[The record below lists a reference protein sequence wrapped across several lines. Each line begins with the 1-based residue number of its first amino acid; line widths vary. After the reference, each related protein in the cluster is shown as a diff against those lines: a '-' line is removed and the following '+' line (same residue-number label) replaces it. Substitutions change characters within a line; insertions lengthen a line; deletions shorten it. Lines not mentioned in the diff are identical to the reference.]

1 MDIRLDVK
9 RDTFEKYLLKM
20 GFSFNIQQYDDFI
33 SSIRRIL
40 VHDIKEHMT
49 NNTLRTALDTIF
61 KNINFPSILLLED
74 SLIVNKISSEYLNDL
89 IENNRLYLFLEEKNE
104 TFTIDQKILSYKI
117 AKIRDIKYHN
127 KNFEAIFL
135 RRYLSDFNDSQKK
148 YIKAINYLEKY
159 DSDLSETEKDKIDR
173 EINNHY
179 KESILQEKG
188 IIPKKFIPIHRARL
202 IDMNLE
208 KINKRDL
215 KEYIK
220 HKIIDDSVI
229 NNFEYITIK
238 YNENRITEKNI
249 NILERVHRD
258 MMPMI
263 GKERKYIILRRL
275 LAGEENE
282 LINDPELIQM
292 YGNRSRVI
300 SLFEVMSSLLKAYK
314 EQNLSSPIRKT
325 PPFLTT
331 SPCF

>member
-127 KNFEAIFL
+127 KNFA
-135 RRYLSDFNDSQKK
+135 
-148 YIKAINYLEKY
+148 
-159 DSDLSETEKDKIDR
+159 
-173 EINNHY
+173 
-179 KESILQEKG
+179 
-188 IIPKKFIPIHRARL
+188 
-202 IDMNLE
+202 
-208 KINKRDL
+208 
-215 KEYIK
+215 
-220 HKIIDDSVI
+220 
-229 NNFEYITIK
+229 
-238 YNENRITEKNI
+238 KN
-249 NILERVHRD
+249 
-258 MMPMI
+258 
-263 GKERKYIILRRL
+263 
-275 LAGEENE
+275 
-282 LINDPELIQM
+282 
-292 YGNRSRVI
+292 
-300 SLFEVMSSLLKAYK
+300 
-314 EQNLSSPIRKT
+314 
-325 PPFLTT
+325 
-331 SPCF
+331 